1 MKGSAAM
8 KRYLFPSYA
17 ISLVPRATITI
28 VVLVAM
34 LAIGAFQAG
43 IGVAHAADG
52 GKHAPI
58 VIQSDSDFTGCS
70 CVVSGTGSTT
80 NPYIIGPWTIN
91 NVNGV
96 AVSIDGT
103 KLTNSFELLNLTIA
117 GNSTT
122 TDTGI
127 VLNHINPGGSQAI
140 VALVYG
146 AQTSIQTNKIGV
158 LVENS
163 NYVTLDGAG
172 ENPNGPGVAD
182 KGAGTINKNMSGAID
197 VENSSHIT
205 IKGWQTST
213 NGGDQN
219 PDWVTLDPDPTFWGG
234 VGGVRFF
241 GVTYSTIDHNAAN
254 NDTDVSYSLF
264 NSKHNTV
271 TNNTADYPFT
281 MNYLITD
288 GSSYNTLSANEGSTG
303 DFIGLLL
310 ADPLPGT
317 ATLSTYGASHDNTI
331 TGNTIHT
338 DGPIGNE
345 LMPVDV
351 TPAFLGG
358 IVVLNGTYNNS
369 ITNNT
374 TFASFGSDLAWAQ
387 AVPDSS
393 SAIGVKTYPPT
404 LHCNVTASEGGG
416 GVGNLNG
423 NVWTGNTFQRIDSC
437 LPAQ

>member
-1 MKGSAAM
+1 M
-8 KRYLFPSYA
+8 KRWFFLTSPVSF
-17 ISLVPRATITI
+17 VPRLSIAL

-34 LAIGAFQAG
+34 LSLSV
-43 IGVAHAADG
+43 GVTHASG
-52 GKHAPI
+52 GHAPI
-58 VIQSDSDFTGCS
+58 VIQSDSDFTSCS
-70 CVVSGTGSTT
+70 CVASGSGTTSD
-80 NPYIIGPWTIN
+80 PYIIGPLTIN

-103 KLTNSFELLNLTIA
+103 KLTKSFELLNLTIA
-117 GNSTT
+117 GNSTS

-127 VLNHINPGGSQAI
+127 VLNHINPPGSQAI

-146 AQTSIQTNKIGV
+146 VQTSIQTNNVGI

-163 NYVTLDGAG
+163 NFVTLDGAG
-172 ENPNGPGVAD
+172 ENPKGPGISET
-182 KGAGTINKNMSGAID
+182 GAGTINKNMIGAID

-213 NGGDQN
+213 NGPSIN
-219 PDWVTLDPDPTFWGG
+219 PNWVTLDPSVSNWA

-241 GVTYSTIDHNAAN
+241 GVTSSTVDHNAAN
-254 NDTDVSYSLF
+254 NDTDVSYSFF
-264 NSKHNTV
+264 NSSHNTV

-281 MNYLITD
+281 MNYLIAD
-288 GSSYNTLSANEGSTG
+288 GSSYNTLSGNEGSTG

-317 ATLSTYGASHDNTI
+317 ATLTKYGASHDNTI

-345 LMPVDV
+345 LQPVDI

-358 IVVLNGTYNNS
+358 IIVLNGTYNNS
-369 ITNNT
+369 ITNNQT
-374 TFASFGSDLAWAQ
+374 WGSFGSDLAWAQ

-416 GVGNLNG
+416 GVANLNG
-423 NVWTGNTFQRIDSC
+423 NVWTGNTYQLIDPC